1 MWCKS
6 ILLCKWCELWR
17 RELGRVIT
25 HQLGWDATSG
35 EDVLQ
40 LRSARC
46 RCHVT
51 VVQYLYPPR
60 VVVHYYHVVLSLRQT
75 GSLILSA
82 MALWVEELSSVA
94 PSVASVWGL
103 DNGRKHPVCAWCCAL
118 TLVTTPWLVPGTSL
132 MPYDLYIR
140 RPLLT
145 ERRLRTLNNAF
156 KLSDTPFRSLVIQS
170 TCGW

>member
-1 MWCKS
+1 MNIAGHIIDLTNLRSTGMADIRGWS
-6 ILLCKWCELWR
+6 SAASPIALSVGTTVS

-94 PSVASVWGL
+94 PSVASVCGL
-103 DNGRKHPVCAWCCAL
+103 DNGRKHPVCA
-118 TLVTTPWLVPGTSL
+118 
-132 MPYDLYIR
+132 
-140 RPLLT
+140 
-145 ERRLRTLNNAF
+145 
-156 KLSDTPFRSLVIQS
+156 
-170 TCGW
+170 